1 VRLLNRRI
9 LGLSKLAVKGD
20 LSGRRPAT
28 NRPWQDQAKDRD
40 FSAWI
45 QTAAAPHATGKFTEG
60 SSMKKRQLGSHGP
73 IVSEIGYGA
82 MGISLA
88 YGASDESEGIATI
101 QRAFELGVTFFDT
114 AELYG
119 WGENERIVGKA
130 AKRFR
135 DDIVIATKFGF
146 TKEFGTD
153 SRPEHIREVTENSL
167 RYLGIEQIDVLYQ
180 HRVDPN
186 VPIEDVAGAVKDL
199 IEAGKVKH
207 FGLSE
212 AGPES
217 IRRAH
222 AVQPVAMLQTEY
234 SLFERDVEVLFPL
247 LRELGIGFVP
257 YSPLGR
263 GFLTGTAKPAD
274 QYEETDM
281 RRTDPRWQPG
291 NFERNVDAVRQLTE
305 LAATKGATVAQLALA
320 WLLAQGDDI
329 VPIPG
334 TRNRLR
340 LEENVG
346 AADVA
351 LSEGDLAKIREIL
364 PKGGFGARYIDA
376 WMPSWT

>member
-1 VRLLNRRI
+1 
-9 LGLSKLAVKGD
+9 
-20 LSGRRPAT
+20 
-28 NRPWQDQAKDRD
+28 
-40 FSAWI
+40 
-45 QTAAAPHATGKFTEG
+45 
-60 SSMKKRQLGSHGP
+60 MKKRQLGRNGP

-88 YGASDESEGIATI
+88 YGASDEAEGIATI

-130 AKRFR
+130 VKGFR
-135 DDIVIATKFGF
+135 DEIVIATKFGF

-153 SRPEHIREVTENSL
+153 SRPEHIREVAENSL

-186 VPIEDVAGAVKDL
+186 VPMEDVAGAVKDL
-199 IEAGKVKH
+199 IAAGKVKH

-222 AVQPVAMLQTEY
+222 AVQRVAMLQTEY

-263 GFLTGTAKPAD
+263 GFLTGTAKPAGD
-274 QYEETDM
+274 YEETDM

-291 NFERNVDAVRQLTE
+291 NFERNVEAVRQLTE
-305 LAATKGATVAQLALA
+305 LAASKGATVAQLALA

-334 TRNRLR
+334 TRNRER
-340 LEENVG
+340 IEENVG
-346 AADVA
+346 A
-351 LSEGDLAKIREIL
+351 SEVRLDEADLARIREIL
-364 PKGGFGARYIDA
+364 PRGGFGARYIDA